1 MKSLALLFVIYAIV
15 ATPLQAAPDMLAAPP
30 NLVIA
35 PQDALPAKAAQNKI
49 SILPKYQLGPE
60 DALEITVWQEEGLQ
74 KEVLISPDGW
84 LTFPLVGEIR
94 VQGKTIE
101 EVRKEITTR
110 LKRLIPEAVVSVS
123 LIRIGSNKAYVI
135 GKVNQPGEYTTGR
148 YVSVMQVLSMAGGLK
163 QFSAGSRIKIL
174 RQENGREIAIPFN
187 YDEVVEGENLS
198 QNIILKDGDVVVVP

>member
-1 MKSLALLFVIYAIV
+1 MKSLALLFVMYAII
-15 ATPLQAAPDMLAAPP
+15 ATPLLAAPDMLAAPP
-30 NLVIA
+30 NRVIA
-35 PQDALPAKAAQNKI
+35 PQDALPAKTVHNKI

-94 VQGKTIE
+94 AQGKTIE

-148 YVSVMQVLSMAGGLK
+148 YVSVMQILSMAGGLK
-163 QFSAGSRIKIL
+163 QFSAGGKIKIL
-174 RQENGREIAIPFN
+174 RHDNGREIAIPFN